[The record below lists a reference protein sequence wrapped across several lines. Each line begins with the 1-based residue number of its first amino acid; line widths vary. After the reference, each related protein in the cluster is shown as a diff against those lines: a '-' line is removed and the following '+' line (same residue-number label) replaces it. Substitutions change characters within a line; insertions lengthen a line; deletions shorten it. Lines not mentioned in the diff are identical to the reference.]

1 VAEFS
6 SFPTTLSTSPIVM
19 PTSDHQAPQELL
31 EEIAALKAS
40 LEKMELEAGENE
52 GELQKLKTKLKK
64 LKRRSR
70 K

>member
-1 VAEFS
+1 
-6 SFPTTLSTSPIVM
+6 M

-31 EEIAALKAS
+31 EEIATLKAS